1 MTAIPHAAPDLW
13 RRPEITPLALNIT
26 VATWIMATCNGGF
39 WSAAVGIFKGAPLEL
54 LGMAAAVWSVT
65 FFTLSLVSLPMLH
78 RPAAAVLILIAAAA
92 SYYQDTLGVLID
104 REMVRNIM
112 QTTFTESK
120 HLITVNYVQ
129 TMLLKGVLPAAA
141 IFWPRLV
148 RVPFRHLLWRWPLG
162 IAMGFALTVGF
173 LLTDFKAYSAV
184 IREQKQMMGAYQPGA
199 TIAALFKYGKDQFRG
214 AQIVAQ
220 PLGRDATKGPALL
233 AAEKPA
239 LLILFVGETAR
250 AQNFGLNGY
259 AVDTTP
265 ELRAR
270 DVINYPEATACGT
283 STAVSVP
290 CMFSPFAAEDY
301 TRQKFL
307 GSENLLDVLA
317 HAGMKVEWWDNN
329 TGDQVVAKRI
339 GWTKVDATLNP
350 AACAEGECTDDAL
363 LTVIDR
369 TIATMKDDTVLV
381 LHMIGSHGPAY
392 YLRYPQ
398 ARAVFTPDCRSVQ
411 FADCTPGEIVNA
423 YDNSILQ
430 TDRVVSAAIDR
441 AQAATGILPAVL
453 YMSDHGESLGEGGLY
468 LHAAPRFMA
477 PEVQTRVPFVL
488 WLSDRFQTAM
498 GLDATCLAQGSA
510 APVSHDNLFHTVLGL
525 MDVQT
530 AVRSDGLDLSAPCR
544 KGNAM

>member
-13 RRPEITPLALNIT
+13 RRPEVTPLALNIA
-26 VATWIMATCNGGF
+26 VATWIMALCNHGF
-39 WSAAVGIFKGAPLEL
+39 WMAAATVFKGAPLTL
-54 LGMAAAVWSVT
+54 LGMGAAVWAVT
-65 FFTLSLVSLPMLH
+65 FFTLSLVSLPLLH
-78 RPAAAVLILIAAAA
+78 RPLAAALIVTAAAA
-92 SYYQDTLGVLID
+92 SYYQDALGVLID
-104 REMVRNIM
+104 REMVRNVM
-112 QTTFTESK
+112 QTTFAESR
-120 HLITVNYVQ
+120 HLITPDYVQ
-129 TMLLKGVLPAAA
+129 TLLFKGILPAAL
-141 IFWPRLV
+141 IFWPRLKK
-148 RVPFRHLLWRWPLG
+148 VPLRHLLWRWPLG
-162 IAMGFALTVGF
+162 VALGFALTIGC

-199 TIAALFKYGKDQFRG
+199 TIAAVFKYSKDQLRG
-214 AQIVAQ
+214 AQAVAQ
-220 PLGRDATKGPALL
+220 PLGRDATKGSALL
-233 AAEKPA
+233 AADKPA

-259 AVDTTP
+259 ARDTTP
-265 ELRAR
+265 ELHAR
-270 DVINYPEATACGT
+270 GVINYSDTTACGT

-290 CMFSPFAAEDY
+290 CMFSPFAAAEY
-301 TRQKFL
+301 SRQKFL

-317 HAGMKVEWWDNN
+317 RAGLNVEWWDNN
-329 TGDQVVAKRI
+329 TGDQVVAKRV
-339 GWTKVDATLNP
+339 GWAKVDATLDA

-369 TIATMKDDTVLV
+369 TIATMKDDTVLI

-392 YLRYPQ
+392 HLRYPQ
-398 ARAVFTPDCRSVQ
+398 ARAVFTPDCRTAQ
-411 FADCTPGEIVNA
+411 FADCSPEEIVNA

-430 TDRVVSAAIDR
+430 TDRVLAAAIDR
-441 AQAATGILPAVL
+441 AEAAPGILPAVL

-488 WLSDRFQTAM
+488 WLSDRFSDAM
-498 GLDATCLAQGSA
+498 GIDPACLVAGAT

-530 AVRSDGLDLSAPCR
+530 AVRGDDLDLSAPCR
-544 KGNAM
+544 NRDVM